1 MNKSSAKITEEIHAL
16 VAPTI
21 FFFVALNLIALI
33 RALMLKGTGIPL
45 STPLQILVAAL
56 VLAKAVLIADLWPA
70 INRYPDK
77 PLVYSIAW
85 KTTIYSLVA
94 TALHY
99 LEHLVD
105 FWKEAGSFVAGNQ
118 MLLARMVWPH
128 FWAIEIVLV
137 VLVLNYCTITELA
150 RLIGPKDLWQIFFG
164 PPSIART

>member
-1 MNKSSAKITEEIHAL
+1 MNKLSAKIREEILAL
-16 VAPTI
+16 IPPMI
-21 FFFVALNLIALI
+21 FFFVALNLVALI
-33 RALMLKGTGIPL
+33 RALMLRGTGIPL

-56 VLAKAVLIADLWPA
+56 VLAKAVLLADLWPA

-105 FWKEAGSFVAGNQ
+105 FWKEAGNFVAANQ
-118 MLLARMVWPH
+118 LLLARTVWPH

-137 VLVLNYCTITELA
+137 VLVLNYCAITELA
-150 RLIGPKDLWQIFFG
+150 RLIGAKELWQIFFG
-164 PPSIART
+164 PPSVART

>member
-1 MNKSSAKITEEIHAL
+1 MNKLSAKIREEILAL
-16 VAPTI
+16 FPPMI

-33 RALMLKGTGIPL
+33 RALMLRGTGVPL

-56 VLAKAVLIADLWPA
+56 VLAKAVLLADLWPA

-105 FWKEAGSFVAGNQ
+105 FWKEAGNFVAGNQ
-118 MLLARMVWPH
+118 MLLARIVWPH

-137 VLVLNYCTITELA
+137 VLVFNYCAIAELA
-150 RLIGPKDLWQIFFG
+150 RRIGAKELSQMFFG
-164 PPSIART
+164 PPSIARI